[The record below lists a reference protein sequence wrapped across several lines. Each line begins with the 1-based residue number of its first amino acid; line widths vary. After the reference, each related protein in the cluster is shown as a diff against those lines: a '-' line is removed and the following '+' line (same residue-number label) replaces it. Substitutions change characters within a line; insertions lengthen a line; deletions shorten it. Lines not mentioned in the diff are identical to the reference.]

1 MSADLEASYDLCRAI
16 ARRAAGNFY
25 YSFVVLPRDKR
36 RAMCALYAFLR
47 ATDDLGDSDKPA
59 ATRRAELTAWRE
71 SLDHAFAGRFDSP
84 ILPALVDTVAAY
96 RIPRE
101 YLYDCLDGVEMDLV
115 ERTYET
121 FVDLEG
127 YCYKVASVV
136 GLSCLHIWGFSDQA
150 ALEPARHLGVAL
162 QLTNILRDL
171 KEDAERGRLYL
182 PLEDLQR
189 FNYTR
194 ADIERGVRDERF
206 QALMAFEIDRAEG
219 LYRRGAPVEGWL
231 SPDSRA
237 ALRTMTGIYH
247 GLLAEIRRRGGDV
260 FSQRVSLSPWRKA
273 SIAAWSFVSRPAWMF
288 SSRRSRAPQ
297 G

>member
-1 MSADLEASYDLCRAI
+1 MSAELAESYELCRAI

-36 RAMCALYAFLR
+36 RSMCALYAFLR

-59 ATRRAELTAWRE
+59 AVRSTELTAWRN
-71 SLDHAFAGRFDSP
+71 SLTRALAGRCDSP
-84 ILPALVDTVAAY
+84 ILPALVDTIATY
-96 RIPRE
+96 RIPPE
-101 YLYDCLDGVEMDLV
+101 YLYDCIDGVEMDLV

-121 FVDLEG
+121 FADLER

-136 GLSCLHIWGFSDQA
+136 GLSCLHIWGFRDAA
-150 ALEPARHLGVAL
+150 ALEPAKQLGVAL

-182 PLEDLQR
+182 PLEDLRR
-189 FNYTR
+189 FGYSR
-194 ADIERGVRDERF
+194 EELQRGVRDERF
-206 QALMAFEIDRAEG
+206 QKLMNFEIERAEE
-219 LYRRGAPVEGWL
+219 LYRRGAPVERWL

-247 GLLAEIRRRGGDV
+247 GLLAEIRRRRGDV
-260 FSQRVSLSPWRKA
+260 FSQRVSLPAWRKA
-273 SIAAWSFVSRPAWMF
+273 SIAAWSFMSRPAWVLPA
-288 SSRRSRAPQ
+288 RRPGARQ